1 MEENKVM
8 TMIEAVERL
17 YKAGRTLEEAKAEV
31 EKAEK
36 DGLPLDLYVEL
47 MEKDARERGE
57 TRVYEL
63 NAEGHMIDRII
74 P

>member
-1 MEENKVM
+1 M
-8 TMIEAVERL
+8 TMIEAIERL

-63 NAEGHMIDRII
+63 NAEGHMVDRII

>member
-8 TMIEAVERL
+8 TMIEAIERL

-63 NAEGHMIDRII
+63 NAEGHMVDRII